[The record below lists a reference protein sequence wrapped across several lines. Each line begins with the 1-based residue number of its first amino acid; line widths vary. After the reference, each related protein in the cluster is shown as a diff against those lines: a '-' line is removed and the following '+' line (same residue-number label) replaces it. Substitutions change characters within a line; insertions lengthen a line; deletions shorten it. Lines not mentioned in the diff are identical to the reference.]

1 MAENTQISVL
11 NLIKE
16 KSRAIAPKLVEIRRH
31 LHQNPELSYKEFET
45 SNYLKKWLEPV
56 AMEVRTDY
64 AETGLVGIIQGNKP
78 GSVVALRGDIDA
90 LPIKEQTGLSFASK
104 NKGVMH
110 ACGHDSH
117 ATVALG
123 AGLILSELKDQLK
136 GCVKIILQPGEE
148 KNPGGASI
156 MVGNGVLKDPD
167 VDVIFGVHSD
177 PRYGVGEIG
186 YRDGATMAE
195 ANEFIITIKGKGGHG
210 ATPHLTIDPIVIA
223 AHVILSLQNIS
234 SRMVDQQDQ
243 VVVTVGKVCG
253 GKTANVIP
261 TEVELMG
268 TVRTFKPGLSQD
280 MEAMMRRIV
289 GGITSA
295 YDAENDFKMSYGSP
309 AVINDE
315 EVTQFLLQSA
325 HQYIGENNCHYI
337 EKPSMG
343 AEDFSIYLQ
352 EVPGCFFRLGT
363 GNQEKGITSV
373 FHQSTYDIDEDAL
386 PIGAGFMAYL
396 AYNYLANQA

>member
-90 LPIKEQTGLSFASK
+90 LPIKEQTGLSFSSK

-177 PRYGVGEIG
+177 PRYG
-186 YRDGATMAE
+186 
-195 ANEFIITIKGKGGHG
+195 
-210 ATPHLTIDPIVIA
+210 
-223 AHVILSLQNIS
+223 
-234 SRMVDQQDQ
+234 
-243 VVVTVGKVCG
+243 CG
-253 GKTANVIP
+253 RS
-261 TEVELMG
+261 EE
-268 TVRTFKPGLSQD
+268 
-280 MEAMMRRIV
+280 RR
-289 GGITSA
+289 
-295 YDAENDFKMSYGSP
+295 
-309 AVINDE
+309 
-315 EVTQFLLQSA
+315 
-325 HQYIGENNCHYI
+325 
-337 EKPSMG
+337 
-343 AEDFSIYLQ
+343 
-352 EVPGCFFRLGT
+352 
-363 GNQEKGITSV
+363 
-373 FHQSTYDIDEDAL
+373 
-386 PIGAGFMAYL
+386 
-396 AYNYLANQA
+396 

>member
-1 MAENTQISVL
+1 MAYKTQTSVL
-11 NLIKE
+11 ELIKE
-16 KSRAIAPKLVEIRRH
+16 KSKAIAPKLVEIRRH
-31 LHQNPELSYKEFET
+31 LHKNPELSYKEIET
-45 SNYLKKWLEPV
+45 SNYIKKWLEPV
-56 AMEVRTDY
+56 ATEVRTDY
-64 AETGLVGIIQGNKP
+64 AETGIVGIIQGNKP
-78 GSVVALRGDIDA
+78 GPVVALRGDIDA
-90 LPIKEQTGLSFASK
+90 LPIMEQTGLSFASK
-104 NKGVMH
+104 NEGVMH

-186 YRDGATMAE
+186 YREGPLMAE
-195 ANEFIITIKGKGGHG
+195 ANEFSITIKGMGGHG
-210 ATPHLTIDPIVIA
+210 ASPHLTNDTIVIA
-223 AHVILSLQNIS
+223 AHVIISLQNIS
-234 SRMVDQQDQ
+234 SRMVDPQDQ
-243 VVVTVGKVCG
+243 VVLTVGKMCG
-253 GKTANVIP
+253 GNTTNVIP
-261 TEVELMG
+261 TEVELLG
-268 TVRTFKPGLSQD
+268 TVRTFKPGLSQYI
-280 MEAMMRRIV
+280 EVIMRRIV

-295 YDAENDFKMSYGSP
+295 YDAEYDFKMSYGSP

-315 EVTQFLLQSA
+315 KVTQFLLQSG

-343 AEDFSIYLQ
+343 GEDFSFYLQ
-352 EVPGCFFRLGT
+352 EIPGCFFKLGT
-363 GNQEKGITSV
+363 GNPEKGITSL

-386 PIGAGFMAYL
+386 HIGAGFMAYL
-396 AYNYLANQA
+396 AYNYLTNQT